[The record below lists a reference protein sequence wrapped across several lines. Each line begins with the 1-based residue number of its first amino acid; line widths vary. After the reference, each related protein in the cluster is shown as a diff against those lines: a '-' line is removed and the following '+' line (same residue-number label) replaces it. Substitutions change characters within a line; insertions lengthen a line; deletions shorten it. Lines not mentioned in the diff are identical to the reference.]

1 MPYVCDQPECQESV
15 AVGHKYCRDHIGD
28 RFQSPDL
35 TQFTCPEC
43 GSFANQGL
51 RWHKCP
57 E

>member
-1 MPYVCDQPECQESV
+1 MPYLCDQPECHESV
-15 AVGHKYCRDHIGD
+15 SVGHKYCGVHIGD
-28 RFQSPDL
+28 RYQSPDP

-51 RWHKCP
+51 RWHRCP